1 MWLKNSCWTNKTH
14 FRCIC
19 IENSFKWTWA
29 KKKGW
34 LYSSLQSS
42 VQLWVYWHKW
52 VSAWRTWLICAKCHL
67 VIQRRIWNRIRE
79 LFFLCEQNLFCLLL
93 LEKEGNQTWRRR
105 NTFQRHHSTRPHCTL
120 LPKKLFDCDSIEDEI
135 RDFPTGWWQ
144 RVSCVQ
150 SLVIISQ
157 LHRGNCLRAKTG
169 RLIGVMIRYFT
180 PKVGYLLCGQI
191 LKWLLN
197 IVWSNA
203 EMVTYSVVKY
213 SNGTYCGL
221 SQRLSCARH
230 NYSAPGLHLFP
241 VKMYFE
247 QKLAIW
253 SMISDHIST

>member
-1 MWLKNSCWTNKTH
+1 MNLSQ
-14 FRCIC
+14 
-19 IENSFKWTWA
+19 
-29 KKKGW
+29 KKGW
-34 LYSSLQSS
+34 LYSSLQSNS
-42 VQLWVYWHKW
+42 ESIDINESQPDEEPDSYVQ
-52 VSAWRTWLICAKCHL
+52 SD
-67 VIQRRIWNRIRE
+67 IWSFKE
-79 LFFLCEQNLFCLLL
+79 GFETESGSFSFFVNKTFIFSSCLLL

-191 LKWLLN
+191 LNWLLN

-230 NYSAPGLHLFP
+230 NYSAPGHHLFP
-241 VKMYFE
+241 VKMCCE